1 MRITLRQLQHASALA
16 RHGSFRE
23 AAAEMHITQPALT
36 RSIQALESSL
46 GVSLFDRQANGVE
59 VSRAGEMLLR
69 KAEVVLE
76 SARDMEREA
85 ALVSG
90 LISGSIRVSM
100 GAYPGHELV
109 PRAIAACLEQASGFS
124 CQILVGDWRDAV
136 QNVLN
141 RLADVAVADMST
153 FAGDPRLEVIE
164 LEPEAIHFVCR
175 REHPLA
181 GQRGV
186 ELSRLCEF
194 PLAGCLV
201 PPRLATLFARFP
213 RAGSIDPATGN
224 FHPSIEVKSV
234 EAAIRIAALTDV
246 IAAAQLN
253 SVESQLE
260 SGSLVVLDVQGPPLQ
275 LRVGLIYLRERSLAP
290 MAQLFLYKLVEV
302 RKHLAVT
309 DVRLYKKFG
318 IRRIAPRRA

>member
-1 MRITLRQLQHASALA
+1 MTCQHDPKQLA
-16 RHGSFRE
+16 FTIRE
-23 AAAEMHITQPALT
+23 EL
-36 RSIQALESSL
+36 SS
-46 GVSLFDRQANGVE
+46 SSPSSSSSSSSPSSCSSNSSSNGDPTD
-59 VSRAGEMLLR
+59 
-69 KAEVVLE
+69 VV
-76 SARDMEREA
+76 
-85 ALVSG
+85 
-90 LISGSIRVSM
+90 
-100 GAYPGHELV
+100 
-109 PRAIAACLEQASGFS
+109 
-124 CQILVGDWRDAV
+124 
-136 QNVLN
+136 
-141 RLADVAVADMST
+141 ADVAVADMST

-290 MAQLFLYKLVEV
+290 MAQLFLDKLVEV

-318 IRRIAPRRA
+318 IRRTAPRRA